1 MPHYIA
7 ALRRCIPAMIAASLV
22 VLGMAGAATANDPD
36 ADGGRRGVVA
46 AVADGDTL
54 SLTDGRTLRLA
65 GIMAPKHGSV
75 DEPLADA
82 ARARLAALAQGRS
95 VILAYGTRHM
105 DRHGRFVAQ
114 AWLAGDDGSPGVWLQ
129 AALLADGLARVFSTP
144 DARLRVAEM
153 LQIEDAA
160 RRAGRGLWAD
170 PAYRLRTPDDVG
182 KAVDRFQ
189 IVEGRAVAVAVVAS
203 RGYVNFG
210 ADYKTDFTL
219 AFDAA
224 ASRLMRDAGLDVA
237 SLRGRRLRVRGWV
250 RWFNGPLIDVSHP
263 EQIELLD

>member
-7 ALRRCIPAMIAASLV
+7 ALRPCIPALMAACLV
-22 VLGMAGAATANDPD
+22 ALGMARGLAADDSDP
-36 ADGGRRGVVA
+36 DGGRGIVA
-46 AVADGDTL
+46 AVVDGDTL
-54 SLTDGRTLRLA
+54 SLTDGRTLHLA

-95 VILAYGTRHM
+95 VVLAYGSRHM

-114 AWLAGDDGSPGVWLQ
+114 AWVAGDDGSPGAWLQ
-129 AALLADGLARVFSTP
+129 EALLADGLARVFSTP

-153 LQIEDAA
+153 LEIEDAA

-182 KAVDRFQ
+182 KAVDQFQ

-210 ADYKTDFTL
+210 ADYRTDFTL

-224 ASRLMRDAGLDVA
+224 ALRLMREAGVDLA
-237 SLRGRRLRVRGWV
+237 SFRGHRLRVRGWV